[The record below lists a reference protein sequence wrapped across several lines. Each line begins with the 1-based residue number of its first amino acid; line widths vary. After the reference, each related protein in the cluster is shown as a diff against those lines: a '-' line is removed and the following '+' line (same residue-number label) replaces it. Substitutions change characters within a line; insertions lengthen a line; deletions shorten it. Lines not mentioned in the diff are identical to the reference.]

1 MTEEERR
8 KKFEELKEK
17 FIKERENRPKEEPK
31 YPYEL
36 FGVECG
42 DGWKHL
48 YQPII
53 EYVVEYNLKQDNDE
67 DKIEIHQIKEKFGG
81 LRVYLSRY
89 TEELR
94 KMIDDAE
101 EKSFNT
107 CEICGKHIKKPI
119 TENHWIYA
127 ECDECHRKFNERQ
140 EKAREAFENKVRKK
154 NKESENSKGKS

>member
-127 ECDECHRKFNERQ
+127 ECVECHRKFKERQ